1 MQGNTNTQGYIV
13 ADENGSKSLGPNVD
27 AKEHKRQRERESYD
41 AMTVE
46 QKNEKSRNRREVRQ
60 RNKGPPIQP
69 EASRGDEKVKFLIV
83 IIPTCTLYK
92 VDVYSFV
99 YG

>member
-1 MQGNTNTQGYIV
+1 MDRNRLNQM
-13 ADENGSKSLGPNVD
+13 SMLRNVRGKGKGKD
-27 AKEHKRQRERESYD
+27 
-41 AMTVE
+41 MTGCPLNK
-46 QKNEKSRNRREVRQ
+46 KNEKSRKRREVSQ

-99 YG
+99 YMGDIQRRH

>member
-27 AKEHKRQRERESYD
+27 AKERKRQRERERYA

-46 QKNEKSRNRREVRQ
+46 QKNEKSIKRREVRQ

-69 EASRGDEKVKFLIV
+69 EASRGDEKVKFLI
-83 IIPTCTLYK
+83 ILIDPL
-92 VDVYSFV
+92 VDQ
-99 YG
+99 